1 VSGET
6 LDDAPR
12 VDTGGLFKKLFE
24 FSPDAIVVA
33 DHHGKIC
40 EVNAQVEKFFGYQ
53 CAELL
58 GQPVEIMI
66 PERFCKT
73 HPGYRTDYAAHPR
86 VRNMGAGLDL
96 YGRRKDASEFPVD
109 IMLGPVEG
117 AEGPV
122 VLAVIRDLSQ
132 KKKDE
137 EALRRSEQQ
146 KSYLEEELEITHQFK
161 EIVGDSSK
169 LKRVL
174 RQVEDVAATDA
185 TVLIILVPARS

>member
-1 VSGET
+1 
-6 LDDAPR
+6 L
-12 VDTGGLFKKLFE
+12 KKLFE

-33 DHHGKIC
+33 DHNGKIR

-53 CAELL
+53 RTELL
-58 GQPVEIMI
+58 GQPVEILI

-109 IMLGPVEG
+109 IMLGPIEG
-117 AEGPV
+117 AEGSV

-132 KKKDE
+132 KKEAE
-137 EALRRSEQQ
+137 EALQRAERQNT
-146 KSYLEEELEITHQFK
+146 YLEQELEITHKFE
-161 EIVGDSSK
+161 EIVGESSK
-169 LKRVL
+169 LKWVL
-174 RQVEDVAATDA
+174 KQV
-185 TVLIILVPARS
+185 